1 MTLKVLRSID
11 QIFSRTFLNLGMSDV
26 FLMISLELC
35 TFWEE
40 GKMPGSQCHIK
51 SRFYQPDSFVLMLTL
66 IIFLRLCL
74 SCFSTVKKRFIHL
87 YTLVFGRSHY
97 KQPTLTQGSIF
108 LRKEYMHYLTIWK
121 SVGYLSIFIYRINY
135 LYHKGLIDI
144 YLHFGL

>member
-1 MTLKVLRSID
+1 
-11 QIFSRTFLNLGMSDV
+11 
-26 FLMISLELC
+26 
-35 TFWEE
+35 
-40 GKMPGSQCHIK
+40 MPGSQCHIK
-51 SRFYQPDSFVLMLTL
+51 SRFYQPDLFMLMLINPDHL
-66 IIFLRLCL
+66 PEAVFACL
-74 SCFSTVKKRFIHL
+74 STVKKHFIHL

-135 LYHKGLIDI
+135 LYHKGLINI